1 MSKSRYKE
9 KTSLFEFL
17 AGLCSPV
24 AVFDIITPKIIRMSN
39 IKNTVIEETKKE
51 MVAAYK
57 SGESV
62 TSLSRN
68 YSLSRTA
75 IYFWIKSFV

>member
-1 MSKSRYKE
+1 
-9 KTSLFEFL
+9 
-17 AGLCSPV
+17 
-24 AVFDIITPKIIRMSN
+24 
-39 IKNTVIEETKKE
+39 

-57 SGESV
+57 AGESV